1 MSRLDPALADYL
13 ALRRSL
19 GFRLVRAGKLLA
31 QFTAYLDAQGAD
43 AITLEAALAWATL
56 PPNGGSR
63 WHAMRLTVVRG
74 FAAHLHALDPA
85 HELIPP
91 DLLPDPG
98 GRTTPY
104 LYTDAEVAALMRATA
119 ETAGTPFGAA
129 TYATL
134 VGLLAVSGLRV
145 GEAIRLDRG
154 DLDPVEGTLTIR
166 MSKFGKSRLV
176 PLHPT
181 TVAALR
187 RYLAR
192 DDRPRPRIPTAALFS
207 SSAGTRLRYCVVN
220 RTFLKLV
227 RTAGLR
233 HRSAACRPRLHDLRH
248 TFAVRTVLDA
258 YRADLDVGARLPI
271 LSTYLGHV
279 SPAATY
285 WYLSAAPELLAA
297 AGDRLERYLGDR
309 P

>member
-19 GFRLVRAGKLLA
+19 GFRLERAGKLLA

-43 AITLEAALAWATL
+43 TVTVEAALAWATL

-74 FAAHLHALDPA
+74 FAAHLHGLDPS
-85 HELIPP
+85 HELIPAE
-91 DLLPDPG
+91 LLRDRG
-98 GRTTPY
+98 QRATPY
-104 LYTDAEVAALMRATA
+104 LYSDAEVVALMGAAASLR
-119 ETAGTPFGAA
+119 TPFRAA

-134 VGLLAVSGLRV
+134 IGLLAVAGLRV

-154 DLDPVEGTLTIR
+154 DLDFREGTLTIR

-181 TVAALR
+181 TVTALR
-187 RYLAR
+187 RYR
-192 DDRPRPRIPTAALFS
+192 GRPDRPRPRIPTAALFS

-227 RTAGLR
+227 RHAGLR
-233 HRSAACRPRLHDLRH
+233 RRSAACRPRLHDLRH

-258 YRADLDVGARLPI
+258 YRAGLDVGARLPI

-285 WYLSAAPELLAA
+285 WYLSAAPELLAT

>member
-31 QFTAYLDAQGAD
+31 QFIAYLDTEDAD
-43 AITLEAALAWATL
+43 TLTVAAALAWATL
-56 PPNGGSR
+56 PANGGAR
-63 WHAMRLTVVRG
+63 WLAMRLTVVRG
-74 FAAHLHALDPA
+74 FAAHLHGLDPS
-85 HELIPP
+85 HELIPAELFR
-91 DLLPDPG
+91 DRG
-98 GRTTPY
+98 QRATPY
-104 LYTDAEVAALMRATA
+104 LYSDAEVVALMGA
-119 ETAGTPFGAA
+119 AGTLRTPFGAA

-145 GEAIRLDRG
+145 GEAIRVDRV
-154 DLDPVEGTLTIR
+154 DLNPVEGTLTIR

-181 TVAALR
+181 TVTALR
-187 RYLAR
+187 SYLGR
-192 DDRPRPRIPTAALFS
+192 PDRPRPRIPTAALFAS
-207 SSAGTRLRYCVVN
+207 GAGTRLRYCVVN

-227 RTAGLR
+227 RHAGLR
-233 HRSAACRPRLHDLRH
+233 RRSAGCRPRLHDLRH

-258 YRADLDVGARLPI
+258 YRADLDIGARLPL

-285 WYLSAAPELLAA
+285 WYLSAAPELLEL
-297 AGDRLERYLGDR
+297 AGERLERHLGGR

>member
-43 AITLEAALAWATL
+43 TVTVEAALAWATL

-104 LYTDAEVAALMRATA
+104 LYTDAEVAALMGAACILR
-119 ETAGTPFGAA
+119 TPFQAA

-134 VGLLAVSGLRV
+134 IGLLSVAGLRV

-154 DLDPVEGTLTIR
+154 DLDSVEGTLTIR
-166 MSKFGKSRLV
+166 MSKSGKSRLV

-192 DDRPRPRIPTAALFS
+192 DDRPRSRIPTATLFS

-227 RTAGLR
+227 RTTGLR
-233 HRSAACRPRLHDLRH
+233 PRSAACRPRLHDLRH

-297 AGDRLERYLGDR
+297 AGDRLERHLGDR

>member
-19 GFRLVRAGKLLA
+19 GFRLERAGKLLA
-31 QFTAYLDAQGAD
+31 QFIAYLDAQGAD
-43 AITLEAALAWATL
+43 TVTVAAALAWATL
-56 PPNGGSR
+56 PANGGAR
-63 WHAMRLTVVRG
+63 WLAMRLTVVRG
-74 FAAHLHALDPA
+74 FAAHLHGLEPA
-85 HELIPP
+85 HELIPAE
-91 DLLPDPG
+91 LLRDRG
-98 GRTTPY
+98 QRATPY
-104 LYTDAEVAALMRATA
+104 LYTDAEVVALMGATGA
-119 ETAGTPFGAA
+119 LRTPFRAA

-134 VGLLAVSGLRV
+134 VGLLAVTGLRV

-154 DLDPVEGTLTIR
+154 DLDLAEGTLTIR
-166 MSKFGKSRLV
+166 TSKFGKSRLV

-181 TVAALR
+181 TVTALR

-192 DDRPRPRIPTAALFS
+192 QDRPRPDTPTAAFFAS
-207 SSAGTRLRYCVVN
+207 GAGTRLLYCAVHW
-220 RTFLKLV
+220 TFLKLV
-227 RTAGLR
+227 RHAGVR
-233 HRSAACRPRLHDLRH
+233 RRSAACRPRPHDLRH

-258 YRADLDVGARLPI
+258 YRADLDIGARLPI

-285 WYLSAAPELLAA
+285 WYLSAAPELLEL
-297 AGDRLERYLGDR
+297 AGQRLERHLGGR

>member
-13 ALRRSL
+13 SLRRSL
-19 GFRLVRAGKLLA
+19 GFKLDRAGRLLA
-31 QFTAYLDAQGAD
+31 QFTAFLDAQGSA
-43 AITLEAALAWATL
+43 TVTVEAAIAWATL
-56 PPNGGSR
+56 PAAGGPR
-63 WHAMRLTVVRG
+63 WLAMRLTVVRG

-98 GRTTPY
+98 GRATPY
-104 LYTDAEVAALMRATA
+104 LYTDAEVAALMGAACILR
-119 ETAGTPFGAA
+119 TPFRTA

-134 VGLLAVSGLRV
+134 IGLLSVTGLRV
-145 GEAIRLDRG
+145 GEAIRLDRD
-154 DLDPVEGTLTIR
+154 DLDSVEGTLTIR

-187 RYLAR
+187 DYLGR
-192 DDRPRPRIPTAALFS
+192 PDRPRPGTPTAALFVS
-207 SSAGTRLRYCVVN
+207 VAGTRLRYCNVN
-220 RTFLKLV
+220 WTFLELV
-227 RTAGLR
+227 RTARLR
-233 HRSAACRPRLHDLRH
+233 PRSAACRPRLHDLRH

-297 AGDRLERYLGDR
+297 AGDRLERHLGDR

>member
-1 MSRLDPALADYL
+1 MSRLGPALADYL

-19 GFRLVRAGKLLA
+19 GFRLERAAKLLA
-31 QFTAYLDAQGAD
+31 QFTASLDARGAD
-43 AITLEAALAWATL
+43 TVTIEAALVWATL

-74 FAAHLHALDPA
+74 FAAHLHALDPV

-91 DLLPDPG
+91 DLLPDRG
-98 GRTTPY
+98 GRATPY
-104 LYTDAEVAALMRATA
+104 LYSDAEVAALMGA
-119 ETAGTPFGAA
+119 AGILRTPFRAA

-134 VGLLAVSGLRV
+134 IGLLAVSGLRV
-145 GEAIRLDRG
+145 GEAIRLDRD
-154 DLDPVEGTLTIR
+154 DLDPLAGTLTIR
-166 MSKFGKSRLV
+166 MTKFGKSRLV

-187 RYLAR
+187 SYLGR
-192 DDRPRPRIPTAALFS
+192 PDRPRPGTPTAALFAS
-207 SSAGTRLRYCVVN
+207 GTGTRLLYCAVN
-220 RTFLKLV
+220 WTFLKLV
-227 RTAGLR
+227 RQAGLR
-233 HRSAACRPRLHDLRH
+233 ARSAACRPRLHDLRH

-297 AGDRLERYLGDR
+297 AGDRLERHLGGQ

>member
-1 MSRLDPALADYL
+1 MNRLDPALADYL

-19 GFRLVRAGKLLA
+19 GFGLVRAGKLLA
-31 QFTAYLDAQGAD
+31 QFTAFLDARGSD
-43 AITLEAALAWATL
+43 TVTIEAALAWATL
-56 PPNGGSR
+56 PVGGGSR
-63 WHAMRLTVVRG
+63 WLAMRLTVVRG
-74 FAAHLHALDPA
+74 FAAHLHAVDPA

-91 DLLPDPG
+91 ELLRDQ
-98 GRTTPY
+98 GRRATPY
-104 LYTDAEVAALMRATA
+104 LYTDAEIAALMGAAAILR
-119 ETAGTPFGAA
+119 TPFGAA

-134 VGLLAVSGLRV
+134 IGLLAVAGLRI
-145 GEAIRLDRG
+145 GEAIRLDRS
-154 DLDPVEGTLTIR
+154 DFDTTAGTLTIR

-181 TVAALR
+181 TAAVLR

-192 DDRPRPRIPTAALFS
+192 ADRPHPERSTDALFV
-207 SSAGTRLRYCVVN
+207 SSAGGRLRYCVVN
-220 RTFLKLV
+220 RIFLRLV
-227 RTAGLR
+227 CRAGLH
-233 HRSAACRPRLHDLRH
+233 HRSAGCRPRLHDLRH

-258 YRADLDVGARLPI
+258 YRADLDVGARLPV

-279 SPAATY
+279 NPAATY

-297 AGDRLERYLGDR
+297 AGERLERHLGSR

>member
-31 QFTAYLDAQGAD
+31 QFTAFLDAREED
-43 AITLEAALAWATL
+43 TITVEAALAWATL
-56 PPNGGSR
+56 PPGAGSR
-63 WHAMRLTVVRG
+63 WHAMRLTVMRG
-74 FAAHLHALDPA
+74 FAAHLHALDPV
-85 HELIPP
+85 HELIPAE
-91 DLLPDPG
+91 LLPDAG
-98 GRTTPY
+98 GRATPY
-104 LYTDAEVAALMRATA
+104 LYSDAEVAALMGAVCILR
-119 ETAGTPFGAA
+119 TPFGAA
-129 TYATL
+129 TYVTL
-134 VGLLAVSGLRV
+134 IGLLAVAGLRV
-145 GEAIRLDRG
+145 GEAIRLDR
-154 DLDPVEGTLTIR
+154 DDFDPVAGMLTIR
-166 MSKFGKSRLV
+166 MTKFGKSRSV

-187 RYLAR
+187 AYLDR
-192 DDRPRPRIPTAALFS
+192 HDRPRSGTPTAALFA

-220 RTFLKLV
+220 RTFLRLV
-227 RTAGLR
+227 GHVGLR
-233 HRSAACRPRLHDLRH
+233 PRSAGCRPRLHDLRH

-258 YRADLDVGARLPI
+258 YRADPDVGARLPL
-271 LSTYLGHV
+271 LSTYLGHA

-297 AGDRLERYLGDR
+297 AGDRLERHLGDR

>member
-1 MSRLDPALADYL
+1 MNRLSPALADYL
-13 ALRRSL
+13 RLRRSL
-19 GFRLVRAGKLLA
+19 GFRLDRGGRLLA
-31 QFTAYLDAQGAD
+31 QFIAYLDAQGAD
-43 AITLEAALAWATL
+43 TLTVAAALAWATL
-56 PPNGGSR
+56 PADGGGR
-63 WHAMRLTVVRG
+63 WLAMRLTVVRG

-91 DLLPDPG
+91 DLLPDRG
-98 GRTTPY
+98 GRATPY
-104 LYTDAEVAALMRATA
+104 LYADAEVVLLMEAAASLR
-119 ETAGTPFGAA
+119 TPFRAA

-145 GEAIRLDRG
+145 GEAIRLDRV
-154 DLDPVEGTLTIR
+154 DLDPVEGLLTIR
-166 MSKFGKSRLV
+166 NSKFGKSRLV

-187 RYLAR
+187 HYLAR
-192 DDRPRPRIPTAALFS
+192 PDRPRPSTPTAAIFVS
-207 SSAGTRLRYCVVN
+207 GAGTRLRYCNVN
-220 RTFLKLV
+220 WTFLELV

-233 HRSAACRPRLHDLRH
+233 PRSAACRPRLHDLRH
-248 TFAVRTVLDA
+248 TFAVHTVLDA
-258 YRADLDVGARLPI
+258 YRADLDVGARLPV

-279 SPAATY
+279 NPAATY

-297 AGDRLERYLGDR
+297 AGERLERHLGGR

>member
-43 AITLEAALAWATL
+43 TVTVEAALAWATL
-56 PPNGGSR
+56 PPGAGSR

-74 FAAHLHALDPA
+74 FATHLHALDPV
-85 HELIPP
+85 HELIPA
-91 DLLPDPG
+91 DLLRDRG
-98 GRTTPY
+98 GRATPY
-104 LYTDAEVAALMRATA
+104 LYGDAEIAALMEATG
-119 ETAGTPFGAA
+119 TLRTPFGAA

-134 VGLLAVSGLRV
+134 IGLLSVAGLRV
-145 GEAIRLDRG
+145 GEAIRLDRD
-154 DLDPVEGTLTIR
+154 DLDPAAGTLTIR
-166 MSKFGKSRLV
+166 MTKFGKSRLV

-181 TVAALR
+181 TVTALR
-187 RYLAR
+187 DYLGR
-192 DDRPRPRIPTAALFS
+192 PDRPRPRIPMTTLFS

-233 HRSAACRPRLHDLRH
+233 PRSAACRPRLHDLRH

-297 AGDRLERYLGDR
+297 AGERLERHLGGR

>member
-13 ALRRSL
+13 RLRRSL
-19 GFRLVRAGKLLA
+19 GFRLERAGRLLA
-31 QFTAYLDAQGAD
+31 QFTAFLDARGSGKVT
-43 AITLEAALAWATL
+43 IEAALAWATL
-56 PPNGGSR
+56 PASGSAR
-63 WHAMRLTVVRG
+63 WLAMRLTVVRG
-74 FAAHLHALDPA
+74 FAAHLHALDRA
-85 HELIPP
+85 HELIPAE
-91 DLLPDPG
+91 LLRDPG
-98 GRTTPY
+98 RRATPY
-104 LYTDAEVAALMRATA
+104 LYSDAEIAALMGAAATLR
-119 ETAGTPFGAA
+119 TPFRAA

-134 VGLLAVSGLRV
+134 IGLLAVTGLRV
-145 GEAIRLDRG
+145 GEAIRLDRA
-154 DLDPVEGTLTIR
+154 DLDPHDGTLTIR

-181 TVAALR
+181 TLAVLR

-192 DDRPRPRIPTAALFS
+192 PDRPRPGTPTAALFAS
-207 SSAGTRLRYCVVN
+207 GAGTRLRYCAVN

-227 RTAGLR
+227 GQAGLR
-233 HRSAACRPRLHDLRH
+233 ARSAACRPRLHDLRH

-297 AGDRLERYLGDR
+297 AGERLERHLGGR
-309 P
+309 L

>member
-13 ALRRSL
+13 RLRRSL
-19 GFRLVRAGKLLA
+19 GFRLERAGRLLA
-31 QFTAYLDAQGAD
+31 QFTVFLDARGAD
-43 AITLEAALAWATL
+43 TVTVEAALAWATL
-56 PPNGGSR
+56 PADGGPR
-63 WHAMRLTVVRG
+63 WLAMRLTVVRG

-85 HELIPP
+85 HELVPGE
-91 DLLPDPG
+91 LLRDR
-98 GRTTPY
+98 GRRATPY
-104 LYTDAEVAALMRATA
+104 LYTDADIVALMGAAASLR
-119 ETAGTPFGAA
+119 TPFRAA

-134 VGLLAVSGLRV
+134 IGLLAVAGLRV

-166 MSKFGKSRLV
+166 TSKFGKSRLV

-181 TVAALR
+181 TVTALR

-192 DDRPRPRIPTAALFS
+192 PDRPRPGTPTAALFAS
-207 SSAGTRLRYCVVN
+207 GAGTRLLYCAVN
-220 RTFLKLV
+220 WTFLKLV
-227 RTAGLR
+227 RQVGLR
-233 HRSAACRPRLHDLRH
+233 ARSAACRPRLHDLRH

-297 AGDRLERYLGDR
+297 AGERLERHLGGR
-309 P
+309 L

>member
-19 GFRLVRAGKLLA
+19 GFGLVRAGRLLT
-31 QFTAYLDAQGAD
+31 QFTAFLDARGAD
-43 AITLEAALAWATL
+43 TITLEAAFAWATL
-56 PPNGGSR
+56 PAGGGSR
-63 WHAMRLTVVRG
+63 WLAMRLSVVRG

-91 DLLPDPG
+91 ELLRDR
-98 GRTTPY
+98 GRRATPY
-104 LYTDAEVAALMRATA
+104 LYTDAEIAALMDAARTLR
-119 ETAGTPFGAA
+119 TPFGTA
-129 TYATL
+129 TYRTL
-134 VGLLAVSGLRV
+134 IGLLAVAGLRV

-154 DLDPVEGTLTIR
+154 DLDELAGTLTIW

-187 RYLAR
+187 AYL
-192 DDRPRPRIPTAALFS
+192 DRPDRPHPERRSEAVFL

-220 RTFLKLV
+220 RLFLQLV
-227 RTAGLR
+227 RRAGLAP
-233 HRSAACRPRLHDLRH
+233 RSAACRPRLHDFRH

-258 YRADLDVGARLPI
+258 YRADLDVGARLPV

-279 SPAATY
+279 NPAATY
-285 WYLSAAPELLAA
+285 WYLSAAPELLAL
-297 AGDRLERYLGDR
+297 AGERLERHLGDR
-309 P
+309 R

>member
-43 AITLEAALAWATL
+43 TVTVKAALAWATL
-56 PPNGGSR
+56 PPGAGSR

-74 FAAHLHALDPA
+74 FAAHLHALDPV

-91 DLLPDPG
+91 DLLRDRG
-98 GRTTPY
+98 GRATPY
-104 LYTDAEVAALMRATA
+104 LYSDAEVAALMGATFG
-119 ETAGTPFGAA
+119 TLRTPFGAA
-129 TYATL
+129 TYVTL
-134 VGLLAVSGLRV
+134 IGLLAVAGLRV
-145 GEAIRLDRG
+145 GEAIRLDRD
-154 DLDPVEGTLTIR
+154 DLDPFAGTLTIR
-166 MSKFGKSRLV
+166 LTKFGKSRSV

-187 RYLAR
+187 TYLGR
-192 DDRPRPRIPTAALFS
+192 PDRPRPRIPMAALFS

-220 RTFLKLV
+220 RTFQRLV
-227 RTAGLR
+227 RRAGLQP
-233 HRSAACRPRLHDLRH
+233 RSAACRPRLHDLRH
-248 TFAVRTVLDA
+248 TVAVRTVLDA
-258 YRADLDVGARLPI
+258 YRADLDVGALLPL
-271 LSTYLGHV
+271 LSTYLGHAN
-279 SPAATY
+279 PAATY

-297 AGDRLERYLGDR
+297 AGERLERHLGGR

>member
-13 ALRRSL
+13 SLRRSL
-19 GFRLVRAGKLLA
+19 GFKLDRAGRLLV
-31 QFTAYLDAQGAD
+31 QFTAFLDARKNARVT
-43 AITLEAALAWATL
+43 IEAALAWATL
-56 PPNGGSR
+56 PADGGAR
-63 WHAMRLTVVRG
+63 WLAMRLTVVRG

-85 HELIPP
+85 HELIPAE
-91 DLLPDPG
+91 LLRDPG
-98 GRTTPY
+98 GRATPY
-104 LYTDAEVAALMRATA
+104 LYSDAEVVALMEAAASLR
-119 ETAGTPFGAA
+119 TPFRAA

-134 VGLLAVSGLRV
+134 VGLLAVTGLRV
-145 GEAIRLDRG
+145 GEAIRLDRR

-181 TVAALR
+181 TVTALR
-187 RYLAR
+187 LYLAR
-192 DDRPRPRIPTAALFS
+192 PDRPRPSTPPDALFAS
-207 SSAGTRLRYCVVN
+207 GAGTRLRYCVVN
-220 RTFLKLV
+220 RTYLKLV
-227 RTAGLR
+227 RHAGLR
-233 HRSAACRPRLHDLRH
+233 PRSAGCRPRLHDLRH
-248 TFAVRTVLDA
+248 AFAVHTVLDA

-297 AGDRLERYLGDR
+297 AGDRLERHLGER

>member
-1 MSRLDPALADYL
+1 MSRLGPALADYL
-13 ALRRSL
+13 RLRRSL
-19 GFRLVRAGKLLA
+19 GFRLERAGKLLA
-31 QFTAYLDAQGAD
+31 QFIAYLDAMGAD
-43 AITLEAALAWATL
+43 TVTIEAALAWATL
-56 PPNGGSR
+56 PAGGGAR
-63 WHAMRLTVVRG
+63 WLAMRLTVVRG
-74 FAAHLHALDPA
+74 FATHLHALDPA
-85 HELIPP
+85 HELIPS
-91 DLLPDPG
+91 DLLPDRG
-98 GRTTPY
+98 GRATPY
-104 LYTDAEVAALMRATA
+104 LYTDAEVAALMGAT
-119 ETAGTPFGAA
+119 GILRTPFRAA

-134 VGLLAVSGLRV
+134 IGLLAVAGLRV

-154 DLDPVEGTLTIR
+154 DLDSREGALTIR

-192 DDRPRPRIPTAALFS
+192 DDRPRPRIPTTALFVS
-207 SSAGTRLRYCVVN
+207 GAGTRLRYCNVN
-220 RTFLKLV
+220 WTFLELV

-233 HRSAACRPRLHDLRH
+233 PRSAACRPRLHDLRH
-248 TFAVRTVLDA
+248 TFVVRTILDA

-297 AGDRLERYLGDR
+297 AGDRLERHLGGR

>member
-19 GFRLVRAGKLLA
+19 GFRLERAAKLLA
-31 QFTAYLDAQGAD
+31 QFTAYLDAQGANT
-43 AITLEAALAWATL
+43 ITVAAALAWATL
-56 PPNGGSR
+56 PAAGGAR

-74 FAAHLHALDPA
+74 FAAHLHALDPV
-85 HELIPP
+85 HELIPA
-91 DLLPDPG
+91 DLLRDRG
-98 GRTTPY
+98 GRATPY
-104 LYTDAEVAALMRATA
+104 LYSDAEVAALMGATG
-119 ETAGTPFGAA
+119 TLRTPFGAA

-134 VGLLAVSGLRV
+134 VGLLSVAGLRV
-145 GEAIRLDRG
+145 GEAIRLDRD
-154 DLDPVEGTLTIR
+154 DLDPVAGTLTIR
-166 MSKFGKSRLV
+166 MTKFGKSRLV

-187 RYLAR
+187 DYLGR
-192 DDRPRPRIPTAALFS
+192 PDRPRPRIPTAALFS

-220 RTFLKLV
+220 RTFLRLV
-227 RTAGLR
+227 RHAGMR
-233 HRSAACRPRLHDLRH
+233 PRSAACRPRLHDLRH

-297 AGDRLERYLGDR
+297 AGERLERHLGGR